1 MSSFSQRWALI
12 MLLAGALALSQGGCP
27 DTTIPS
33 LRTGSARVCDADEL
47 SAFRAASTDSERS
60 DLWIAFVD
68 VGHGDAAWIR
78 TPGIRDLD
86 AKEILIDSGGCR
98 FVDRSC
104 GALSTGGG
112 EDDYNPNGI
121 GALIEFMSE
130 SGWPA
135 GSPIDL
141 LMVTHPDQDHYGGSW
156 RLLAEYQVRRFL
168 DPGGESTGPLWSSL
182 LAQVTQLGSVYQ
194 SPAAEVGI
202 GVSLEGEL
210 ETESWGRNVEARL
223 LSADAGATESNNRSI
238 VVLLESLGN
247 RILFLGDAEEPLDT
261 RLVAGGLDPIDVL
274 KAGHHGG
281 RGTNSEALLDAVF
294 PEERRGGLARYAII
308 SAGGKDQ
315 LPAEETVE
323 RLRDRVG
330 DFGLYRTDR
339 GDSEKAASETPGD
352 DHILLRIRA
361 DGELTLCY
369 AYPDERPK

>member
-1 MSSFSQRWALI
+1 MISLSRRWAPVA
-12 MLLAGALALSQGGCP
+12 LLGSAFALSQGGCP
-27 DTTIPS
+27 DTTIPT
-33 LRTGSARVCDADEL
+33 LRTGSARVCNADEL
-47 SAFRAASTDSERS
+47 SAFRAASIDSERS

-86 AKEILIDSGGCR
+86 AKEILIDSGDCR

-104 GALSTGGG
+104 GPLSAGGG
-112 EDDYNPNGI
+112 DDDYKPNGV

-141 LMVTHPDQDHYGGSW
+141 LVATHVDQDHYGGSW
-156 RLLAEYQVRRFL
+156 RLLDEYQVRRFL
-168 DPGGESTGPLWSSL
+168 DPGGENDSSL
-182 LAQVTQLGSVYQ
+182 WASLLGKIAEQGLMYQ
-194 SPAAEVGI
+194 SPAAQVGI
-202 GVSLEGEL
+202 GLNVEGEF
-210 ETESWGRNVEARL
+210 ETESWGRNVEVRL
-223 LSADAGATESNNRSI
+223 LSADASAADDNNRSI

-247 RILFLGDAEEPLDT
+247 RILFLGDALEELDE
-261 RLVAGGLDPIDVL
+261 RLVAGGLEPIDVL
-274 KAGHHGG
+274 KTGHHGG
-281 RGTNSEALLDAVF
+281 RGTNSEALLDALF
-294 PEERRGGLARYAII
+294 PERSAGGLARYAII
-308 SAGGKDQ
+308 SAGGRDQ

-323 RLRDRVG
+323 RLRARVG

-339 GDSEKAASETPGD
+339 EDSEKDASETPGD

-369 AYPDERPK
+369 AYPD